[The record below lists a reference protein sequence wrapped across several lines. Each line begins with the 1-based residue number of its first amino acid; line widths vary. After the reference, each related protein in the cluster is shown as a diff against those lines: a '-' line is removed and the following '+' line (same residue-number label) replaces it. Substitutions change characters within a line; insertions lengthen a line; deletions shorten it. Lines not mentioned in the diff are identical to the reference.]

1 MQALILVDIQN
12 DFCSGGALAVPGG
25 DEVIPVVN
33 ALQQKFKLVAATR
46 DWHPPGHVS
55 FASTHGRKPGEV
67 ISVNGVEQALW
78 PDHCVQHT
86 WGAEF
91 APGLETTGIAREFT
105 KGSDPHID
113 SYSGFFDNQRLR
125 STGLENFLRDR
136 KVEKIYIAGLAT
148 NVCVM
153 YTALDGVL
161 LGFDTVVIE
170 DACRGVELEPGDVDR
185 ALERMRAGKVR
196 LYSSRELLK

>member
-25 DEVIPVVN
+25 DEIIPVVN

-67 ISVNGVEQALW
+67 ITVNGVEQVLW